1 MNCPYC
7 GSRRVVVSSG
17 EYVCA
22 DCGSVLGPVLYVPLT
37 KLPPYDNTIKKL
49 SIKILLY
56 KLNKEV
62 ITSTPIKINQKEKI
76 KKYIESLSKD
86 LEAPEEVLLEAFEVV
101 ESIDRRKIQGK
112 NPKVLAAAIFYLV
125 SNRRRLIYDKDAI
138 AKRLGVSKLSVRDA
152 ATFLRRI
159 CKDLR

>member
-1 MNCPYC
+1 
-7 GSRRVVVSSG
+7 
-17 EYVCA
+17 A
-22 DCGSVLGPVLYVPLT
+22 DCGSVLGPVLYVPRA
-37 KLPPYDNTIKKL
+37 KLPLYDSAVKKL

-56 KLNKEV
+56 ELNKEV
-62 ITSTPIKINQKEKI
+62 TSTPVGVNQKEKI
-76 KKYIESLSKD
+76 KRYIETLSKD
-86 LEAPEEVLLEAFEVV
+86 LEAPKEVLLEAFKVV

-112 NPKVLAAAIFYLV
+112 NPRVLAAAIFYLV